1 MLTLICTLS
10 HALTLTRKLTMLMY
24 SVTCLHVLRLHLIY
38 KRTHRLSLHILT
50 HTLTH
55 IHAYPLSYSHI
66 LTITITHAQSYK
78 HAHTHT
84 HVHTSFS
91 CTNLT
96 STHLQLASPDP
107 PRPGPIWW
115 LLAALSFPSWFY
127 LFFLA
132 TVSIFGEGSIFT
144 LAGNILPLGHELVR
158 SVRRC
163 LAAMAQ
169 AEEKPGWRP
178 RAPEARQLPRIV
190 WPSLRLRPLP
200 LKFFLHNP
208 ELRMAPPHSG
218 SCGWESGPPL
228 CSFHM
233 TWGWPWL
240 LMTSLF

>member
-1 MLTLICTLS
+1 MLARAQTSPYIQKNSQTQPAYTHTYTHTHSCISTL
-10 HALTLTRKLTMLMY
+10 
-24 SVTCLHVLRLHLIY
+24 
-38 KRTHRLSLHILT
+38 ILT
-50 HTLTH
+50 HTHNYYHTCSVIQTCTHSHTCTH
-55 IHAYPLSYSHI
+55 IIQLHKPNLHPSAACLSRP
-66 LTITITHAQSYK
+66 AQAWP
-78 HAHTHT
+78 HLMAA
-84 HVHTSFS
+84 S
-91 CTNLT
+91 CSL
-96 STHLQLASPDP
+96 
-107 PRPGPIWW
+107 
-115 LLAALSFPSWFY
+115 FPSWFY

-144 LAGNILPLGHELVR
+144 LSGNILPLGHELVR

-163 LAAMAQ
+163 LAAVAQ
-169 AEEKPGWRP
+169 AEAKPGWRP

-233 TWGWPWL
+233 TGGWP
-240 LMTSLF
+240 